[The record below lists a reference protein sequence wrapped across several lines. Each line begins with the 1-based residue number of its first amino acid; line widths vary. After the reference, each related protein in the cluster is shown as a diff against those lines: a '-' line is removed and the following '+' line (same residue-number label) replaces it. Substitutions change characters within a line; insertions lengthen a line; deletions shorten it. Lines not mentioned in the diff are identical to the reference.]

1 MVCALAVEIQTGS
14 MSSWISMF
22 SYLYF
27 ANYLKCS
34 WVSQTNR
41 KCHSFIFTRN
51 YLSHQNVFICYRLFP
66 MGDMPEILHSLIA
79 KGRAILWSS
88 QEKDGFKDPPT
99 FLCRGFCPPDPLG
112 AGFNVDWNRVSVN
125 QILESLDNPIQKAT
139 VPVPSPNRNNI
150 QGGNFTQDESLDNQF
165 IVLDNFNDSEV
176 QRNTLQESGE
186 QSGFNNGDEEGDD
199 EDVHDDY
206 DDDELDEEELIKQM
220 LAKEQQ
226 KLSQENSDE
235 DNNDKEDKNASDDDK
250 AQAVCSDSEDSPEF
264 SKQNSLTS
272 DSVNPK
278 VMTMTASTKHTPS
291 TTSSNRAKTPESQY
305 PVSSSGRCPYCGSTD
320 VKYII
325 VVSDNTHD
333 TKLPPSLQMLL
344 KGNHAF
350 KMAKGESEPPSFQ
363 CQKCQYGFNLDW
375 SKTNLEM
382 IFGLPPS
389 TSSATSVTVSYKPT
403 TSAAYQTPYRLPAAH
418 PPYPQASVPPPG
430 YHMPVGVPP
439 QQVPPLPFHGGPPTY
454 PGYYGPYHPP
464 PPIPPP
470 VGSYYRYPSST
481 VPSSAIPYAGVPP
494 PGVFPPTV
502 PPPGMPPPAVLAPR
516 VPPPRM
522 PPPGMMMPGLS
533 PPVVPPDR
541 LPPHR
546 LPPPVV
552 YPPGYPPTIATS
564 TPPARD
570 AYPQP
575 HSTYNPMTPP
585 YQPPPVRSYL
595 PTPGA
600 RPNHPLKQQP
610 IPQRPGKLHPWNQV
624 AVTTVATVP
633 QQQALAVQQ
642 AEEGDLGKIAATR
655 FEIVLNQIDN
665 AKARVR
671 HEKQQL
677 QQFQRVVEQE
687 QNSAEPNALTEEG
700 MKVPEYD
707 EKPPG
712 DDDQELDLS
721 IIIAEDSEEDKR
733 QDSLSSMTTSA
744 QSVLPSQKTFS
755 DHDVSVQPNANTQAV
770 SYDTAVDELKEGAV
784 TETPE
789 SASEK
794 EVSPKG
800 GQTGQS
806 VKQEVSMSPSS
817 PPFKPVIR
825 RSRRSGHAAISE
837 DTDSS
842 ATEEETTTVRGR
854 QRRARRTKPPSREV
868 EMLDIT
874 DNNANGGK
882 LAEVETSEVEV
893 EESSD
898 VQSQSSVIPRTE
910 SDSTHEVP
918 SESLISSSET
928 EAAEGDGTRPARGKT
943 TQGRKRKTEAAAI
956 ATPPIRKSRRR
967 TAEQQLGSQD
977 QKESEDEEMLVIDN
991 NAASSCSGETRLPSS
1006 EVRCTAFVVG
1016 DLSNS
1021 EELSVQG
1028 VNVADD
1034 RNVAAEKMD
1043 TKEHSLC
1050 QTRKSTPQ
1058 LQVSTKETESNQQ
1071 NSSTL
1076 VSEEMQRYEAV
1087 DANKT
1092 RKSIPKRVLST
1103 STETG
1108 AKTRRTR
1115 NSEQLSTQEPE
1126 LLSGDLLQKSDQE
1139 EDNETVNSQE
1149 HEEMTDASVGE
1160 QEKNSGR
1167 RTRKNRKLPFSSK
1180 IRTPEYT
1187 TSASEEDKPTPI
1199 DSRKSSTSNEDT
1211 TSEDVELSVM
1221 SSDTSE
1227 VGVSPR
1233 RTRRNKVKPGIEDN
1247 SELSQGSDN
1256 SVTNIFE
1263 EKASTTR
1270 RGRVAR
1276 NKTPIVT
1283 PDILTK
1289 RVTRAR
1295 KTKEL

>member
-1 MVCALAVEIQTGS
+1 MDMEEKVKGAHLRGQKYT
-14 MSSWISMF
+14 
-22 SYLYF
+22 
-27 ANYLKCS
+27 
-34 WVSQTNR
+34 VSQDGLCPRCGNSNR
-41 KCHSFIFTRN
+41 LYVILDK
-51 YLSHQNVFICYRLFP
+51 LFP

-125 QILESLDNPIQKAT
+125 EILESLDNPIQAT

-199 EDVHDDY
+199 DEDVHDDY

-226 KLSQENSDE
+226 KLSEANSDE

-250 AQAVCSDSEDSPEF
+250 AQDVCSDSEDSPEF
-264 SKQNSLTS
+264 SEQNSLTS
-272 DSVNPK
+272 DSVDPK
-278 VMTMTASTKHTPS
+278 VMTTTASTKHTPS
-291 TTSSNRAKTPESQY
+291 TTSSNTAKTPESQY
-305 PVSSSGRCPYCGSTD
+305 PVSSNGRCPYCGSTD

-389 TSSATSVTVSYKPT
+389 TSSATSVTVSYKAT

-430 YHMPVGVPP
+430 YHMPGGVPL
-439 QQVPPLPFHGGPPTY
+439 QQVPPLPFHGSPPTY
-454 PGYYGPYHPP
+454 PGYYGSYHPPP

-470 VGSYYRYPSST
+470 VGPYYRYPSST

-494 PGVFPPTV
+494 PGIFPPTV
-502 PPPGMPPPAVLAPR
+502 PPPGMPPPAVLPPR

-533 PPVVPPDR
+533 PPVVPTAR

-564 TPPARD
+564 TPPARG
-570 AYPQP
+570 AYPQA

-585 YQPPPVRSYL
+585 YQPLPVRSYL

-600 RPNHPLKQQP
+600 RPNHPLQQQP

-633 QQQALAVQQ
+633 QQQALAVKQ

-721 IIIAEDSEEDKR
+721 VIIAEDSEEEKR

-744 QSVLPSQKTFS
+744 QSVLLSQKTFS

-817 PPFKPVIR
+817 PPLKPMTR
-825 RSRRSGHAAISE
+825 RSRRPGHAAISE

-854 QRRARRTKPPSREV
+854 QRRPRRTKPPSREV

-874 DNNANGGK
+874 DNNADGGK
-882 LAEVETSEVEV
+882 LPELETSEVEV

-991 NAASSCSGETRLPSS
+991 NAASSCSGEARSPSS
-1006 EVRCTAFVVG
+1006 EVRCTAFVFG

-1021 EELSVQG
+1021 EELPVQG
-1028 VNVADD
+1028 VSVADD
-1034 RNVAAEKMD
+1034 RNVAAEEMD
-1043 TKEHSLC
+1043 SKEHSSC

-1058 LQVSTKETESNQQ
+1058 LQEVSTKETESNQQ
-1071 NSSTL
+1071 NSST

-1160 QEKNSGR
+1160 QEKKSGR
-1167 RTRKNRKLPFSSK
+1167 RTRKNRKLPFSNK
-1180 IRTPEYT
+1180 IRTPDYT
-1187 TSASEEDKPTPI
+1187 TTASEEDKPTPI

-1211 TSEDVELSVM
+1211 TSEDVELSVI
-1221 SSDTSE
+1221 SSDTSDI
-1227 VGVSPR
+1227 GVSPR

-1247 SELSQGSDN
+1247 SEFSQGSDN

-1283 PDILTK
+1283 SDILTK

>member
-1 MVCALAVEIQTGS
+1 MDMEEKVKGAHLRGQKYT
-14 MSSWISMF
+14 
-22 SYLYF
+22 
-27 ANYLKCS
+27 
-34 WVSQTNR
+34 VSQDGLCPRCGNSNR
-41 KCHSFIFTRN
+41 LYVILDK
-51 YLSHQNVFICYRLFP
+51 LFP

>member
-1 MVCALAVEIQTGS
+1 M
-14 MSSWISMF
+14 
-22 SYLYF
+22 
-27 ANYLKCS
+27 
-34 WVSQTNR
+34 
-41 KCHSFIFTRN
+41 
-51 YLSHQNVFICYRLFP
+51 
-66 MGDMPEILHSLIA
+66 
-79 KGRAILWSS
+79 
-88 QEKDGFKDPPT
+88 
-99 FLCRGFCPPDPLG
+99 
-112 AGFNVDWNRVSVN
+112 
-125 QILESLDNPIQKAT
+125 
-139 VPVPSPNRNNI
+139 
-150 QGGNFTQDESLDNQF
+150 
-165 IVLDNFNDSEV
+165 
-176 QRNTLQESGE
+176 
-186 QSGFNNGDEEGDD
+186 
-199 EDVHDDY
+199 
-206 DDDELDEEELIKQM
+206 
-220 LAKEQQ
+220 
-226 KLSQENSDE
+226 
-235 DNNDKEDKNASDDDK
+235 
-250 AQAVCSDSEDSPEF
+250 
-264 SKQNSLTS
+264 
-272 DSVNPK
+272 
-278 VMTMTASTKHTPS
+278 
-291 TTSSNRAKTPESQY
+291 
-305 PVSSSGRCPYCGSTD
+305 
-320 VKYII
+320 
-325 VVSDNTHD
+325 
-333 TKLPPSLQMLL
+333 
-344 KGNHAF
+344 
-350 KMAKGESEPPSFQ
+350 
-363 CQKCQYGFNLDW
+363 
-375 SKTNLEM
+375 
-382 IFGLPPS
+382 
-389 TSSATSVTVSYKPT
+389 
-403 TSAAYQTPYRLPAAH
+403 
-418 PPYPQASVPPPG
+418 
-430 YHMPVGVPP
+430 
-439 QQVPPLPFHGGPPTY
+439 
-454 PGYYGPYHPP
+454 
-464 PPIPPP
+464 
-470 VGSYYRYPSST
+470 
-481 VPSSAIPYAGVPP
+481 
-494 PGVFPPTV
+494 
-502 PPPGMPPPAVLAPR
+502 
-516 VPPPRM
+516 
-522 PPPGMMMPGLS
+522 
-533 PPVVPPDR
+533 
-541 LPPHR
+541 
-546 LPPPVV
+546 
-552 YPPGYPPTIATS
+552 
-564 TPPARD
+564 
-570 AYPQP
+570 
-575 HSTYNPMTPP
+575 
-585 YQPPPVRSYL
+585 
-595 PTPGA
+595 
-600 RPNHPLKQQP
+600 
-610 IPQRPGKLHPWNQV
+610 

-721 IIIAEDSEEDKR
+721 VIIAEDSEEEKR

-744 QSVLPSQKTFS
+744 QLVLPSQKTFS
-755 DHDVSVQPNANTQAV
+755 DHDVNVQPNANTQAV

-784 TETPE
+784 AETPE

-806 VKQEVSMSPSS
+806 LKQEVSMSPSS
-817 PPFKPVIR
+817 PPLKPVTR

-854 QRRARRTKPPSREV
+854 QRRPRRTKPPSREV

-874 DNNANGGK
+874 DNNADGGK
-882 LAEVETSEVEV
+882 LPELETSEVEV

-943 TQGRKRKTEAAAI
+943 TQGRKRKTDAAGI

-977 QKESEDEEMLVIDN
+977 KKESEDEEMLVIDN
-991 NAASSCSGETRLPSS
+991 NAASSCSGETRSPSS
-1006 EVRCTAFVVG
+1006 EVRCTAFVFG

-1028 VNVADD
+1028 VSVADD
-1034 RNVAAEKMD
+1034 RNVAAEEMD

-1058 LQVSTKETESNQQ
+1058 LQEVSTKETESNQQ

-1092 RKSIPKRVLST
+1092 RKST

-1115 NSEQLSTQEPE
+1115 NSEKLSTQEPE

-1160 QEKNSGR
+1160 QEKKSGR

-1187 TSASEEDKPTPI
+1187 TTASEEDKPTPI
-1199 DSRKSSTSNEDT
+1199 DSQRSSTSNEDT

-1227 VGVSPR
+1227 IGVSPR

-1276 NKTPIVT
+1276 NKTSIVT

>member
-1 MVCALAVEIQTGS
+1 M
-14 MSSWISMF
+14 
-22 SYLYF
+22 
-27 ANYLKCS
+27 
-34 WVSQTNR
+34 
-41 KCHSFIFTRN
+41 
-51 YLSHQNVFICYRLFP
+51 
-66 MGDMPEILHSLIA
+66 
-79 KGRAILWSS
+79 
-88 QEKDGFKDPPT
+88 
-99 FLCRGFCPPDPLG
+99 
-112 AGFNVDWNRVSVN
+112 
-125 QILESLDNPIQKAT
+125 
-139 VPVPSPNRNNI
+139 
-150 QGGNFTQDESLDNQF
+150 
-165 IVLDNFNDSEV
+165 
-176 QRNTLQESGE
+176 
-186 QSGFNNGDEEGDD
+186 
-199 EDVHDDY
+199 
-206 DDDELDEEELIKQM
+206 
-220 LAKEQQ
+220 
-226 KLSQENSDE
+226 
-235 DNNDKEDKNASDDDK
+235 
-250 AQAVCSDSEDSPEF
+250 
-264 SKQNSLTS
+264 
-272 DSVNPK
+272 
-278 VMTMTASTKHTPS
+278 
-291 TTSSNRAKTPESQY
+291 
-305 PVSSSGRCPYCGSTD
+305 
-320 VKYII
+320 
-325 VVSDNTHD
+325 
-333 TKLPPSLQMLL
+333 
-344 KGNHAF
+344 
-350 KMAKGESEPPSFQ
+350 
-363 CQKCQYGFNLDW
+363 
-375 SKTNLEM
+375 
-382 IFGLPPS
+382 
-389 TSSATSVTVSYKPT
+389 
-403 TSAAYQTPYRLPAAH
+403 
-418 PPYPQASVPPPG
+418 
-430 YHMPVGVPP
+430 
-439 QQVPPLPFHGGPPTY
+439 
-454 PGYYGPYHPP
+454 
-464 PPIPPP
+464 
-470 VGSYYRYPSST
+470 
-481 VPSSAIPYAGVPP
+481 
-494 PGVFPPTV
+494 
-502 PPPGMPPPAVLAPR
+502 
-516 VPPPRM
+516 
-522 PPPGMMMPGLS
+522 
-533 PPVVPPDR
+533 
-541 LPPHR
+541 
-546 LPPPVV
+546 
-552 YPPGYPPTIATS
+552 
-564 TPPARD
+564 
-570 AYPQP
+570 
-575 HSTYNPMTPP
+575 
-585 YQPPPVRSYL
+585 
-595 PTPGA
+595 
-600 RPNHPLKQQP
+600 
-610 IPQRPGKLHPWNQV
+610 

-744 QSVLPSQKTFS
+744 QSVLSSQKTFS

-794 EVSPKG
+794 EVSLKG
-800 GQTGQS
+800 GQTSQS

-817 PPFKPVIR
+817 PPFKPVTR

-854 QRRARRTKPPSREV
+854 QRRPRRTKPPSREV

-874 DNNANGGK
+874 DNNADGGK
-882 LAEVETSEVEV
+882 LAELETSEVEV

-967 TAEQQLGSQD
+967 AAEQQLGSQD
-977 QKESEDEEMLVIDN
+977 QKESEDEEMPVIDN
-991 NAASSCSGETRLPSS
+991 NAASSCSGEARSPSS
-1006 EVRCTAFVVG
+1006 EVRCTAFVFG

-1028 VNVADD
+1028 VSVADD
-1034 RNVAAEKMD
+1034 RNVAAEEIG

-1058 LQVSTKETESNQQ
+1058 LQVSSKETESNQQ

-1076 VSEEMQRYEAV
+1076 VSEEMQRCEAV

-1139 EDNETVNSQE
+1139 ENNETVNSQE

-1160 QEKNSGR
+1160 QEKKSGR

-1180 IRTPEYT
+1180 IRTPECT
-1187 TSASEEDKPTPI
+1187 TTASEEDKPTPI
-1199 DSRKSSTSNEDT
+1199 DSQKSLTSNEDT

-1221 SSDTSE
+1221 SADTWE

-1256 SVTNIFE
+1256 SETNIFE

-1276 NKTPIVT
+1276 NKAPIVT

>member
-1 MVCALAVEIQTGS
+1 M
-14 MSSWISMF
+14 
-22 SYLYF
+22 
-27 ANYLKCS
+27 
-34 WVSQTNR
+34 
-41 KCHSFIFTRN
+41 
-51 YLSHQNVFICYRLFP
+51 
-66 MGDMPEILHSLIA
+66 
-79 KGRAILWSS
+79 
-88 QEKDGFKDPPT
+88 
-99 FLCRGFCPPDPLG
+99 
-112 AGFNVDWNRVSVN
+112 
-125 QILESLDNPIQKAT
+125 
-139 VPVPSPNRNNI
+139 
-150 QGGNFTQDESLDNQF
+150 
-165 IVLDNFNDSEV
+165 
-176 QRNTLQESGE
+176 
-186 QSGFNNGDEEGDD
+186 
-199 EDVHDDY
+199 
-206 DDDELDEEELIKQM
+206 
-220 LAKEQQ
+220 
-226 KLSQENSDE
+226 
-235 DNNDKEDKNASDDDK
+235 
-250 AQAVCSDSEDSPEF
+250 
-264 SKQNSLTS
+264 
-272 DSVNPK
+272 
-278 VMTMTASTKHTPS
+278 
-291 TTSSNRAKTPESQY
+291 
-305 PVSSSGRCPYCGSTD
+305 
-320 VKYII
+320 
-325 VVSDNTHD
+325 
-333 TKLPPSLQMLL
+333 
-344 KGNHAF
+344 
-350 KMAKGESEPPSFQ
+350 
-363 CQKCQYGFNLDW
+363 
-375 SKTNLEM
+375 
-382 IFGLPPS
+382 
-389 TSSATSVTVSYKPT
+389 
-403 TSAAYQTPYRLPAAH
+403 
-418 PPYPQASVPPPG
+418 
-430 YHMPVGVPP
+430 
-439 QQVPPLPFHGGPPTY
+439 
-454 PGYYGPYHPP
+454 
-464 PPIPPP
+464 
-470 VGSYYRYPSST
+470 
-481 VPSSAIPYAGVPP
+481 
-494 PGVFPPTV
+494 
-502 PPPGMPPPAVLAPR
+502 
-516 VPPPRM
+516 
-522 PPPGMMMPGLS
+522 
-533 PPVVPPDR
+533 
-541 LPPHR
+541 
-546 LPPPVV
+546 
-552 YPPGYPPTIATS
+552 
-564 TPPARD
+564 
-570 AYPQP
+570 
-575 HSTYNPMTPP
+575 
-585 YQPPPVRSYL
+585 
-595 PTPGA
+595 
-600 RPNHPLKQQP
+600 
-610 IPQRPGKLHPWNQV
+610 

-642 AEEGDLGKIAATR
+642 VEEGDLGKIAATR

-721 IIIAEDSEEDKR
+721 VIIAEDSEEEKR

-744 QSVLPSQKTFS
+744 QLVLPSQKTFS
-755 DHDVSVQPNANTQAV
+755 DHDVNVQPNANTQAV

-817 PPFKPVIR
+817 PPLKPVTR

-854 QRRARRTKPPSREV
+854 QRRPRRTKPPSREV

-874 DNNANGGK
+874 DNNADGGK
-882 LAEVETSEVEV
+882 LPELETSEVEV

-943 TQGRKRKTEAAAI
+943 TQGRKRKTDAAGI

-977 QKESEDEEMLVIDN
+977 KKESEDEEMLVIDN
-991 NAASSCSGETRLPSS
+991 NAASSCSGETRSPSS
-1006 EVRCTAFVVG
+1006 EVRCTAFVFG

-1028 VNVADD
+1028 VSVADD
-1034 RNVAAEKMD
+1034 RNVAAEEMD

-1058 LQVSTKETESNQQ
+1058 LQEVSTKETESNQQ

-1076 VSEEMQRYEAV
+1076 VSEGMQRYEAV

-1092 RKSIPKRVLST
+1092 RKST

-1115 NSEQLSTQEPE
+1115 NSEKLSTQEPE

-1160 QEKNSGR
+1160 QEKKNGR

-1187 TSASEEDKPTPI
+1187 TTASEEDKPTPI
-1199 DSRKSSTSNEDT
+1199 DSQRSSTSNEDT

-1227 VGVSPR
+1227 IGVSPR

-1276 NKTPIVT
+1276 NKTSIVT
-1283 PDILTK
+1283 PEILTK

>member
-1 MVCALAVEIQTGS
+1 
-14 MSSWISMF
+14 
-22 SYLYF
+22 
-27 ANYLKCS
+27 
-34 WVSQTNR
+34 
-41 KCHSFIFTRN
+41 
-51 YLSHQNVFICYRLFP
+51 
-66 MGDMPEILHSLIA
+66 
-79 KGRAILWSS
+79 
-88 QEKDGFKDPPT
+88 
-99 FLCRGFCPPDPLG
+99 
-112 AGFNVDWNRVSVN
+112 
-125 QILESLDNPIQKAT
+125 
-139 VPVPSPNRNNI
+139 
-150 QGGNFTQDESLDNQF
+150 
-165 IVLDNFNDSEV
+165 
-176 QRNTLQESGE
+176 
-186 QSGFNNGDEEGDD
+186 
-199 EDVHDDY
+199 
-206 DDDELDEEELIKQM
+206 
-220 LAKEQQ
+220 
-226 KLSQENSDE
+226 
-235 DNNDKEDKNASDDDK
+235 
-250 AQAVCSDSEDSPEF
+250 
-264 SKQNSLTS
+264 
-272 DSVNPK
+272 
-278 VMTMTASTKHTPS
+278 
-291 TTSSNRAKTPESQY
+291 
-305 PVSSSGRCPYCGSTD
+305 
-320 VKYII
+320 
-325 VVSDNTHD
+325 
-333 TKLPPSLQMLL
+333 
-344 KGNHAF
+344 
-350 KMAKGESEPPSFQ
+350 
-363 CQKCQYGFNLDW
+363 
-375 SKTNLEM
+375 
-382 IFGLPPS
+382 
-389 TSSATSVTVSYKPT
+389 
-403 TSAAYQTPYRLPAAH
+403 
-418 PPYPQASVPPPG
+418 
-430 YHMPVGVPP
+430 
-439 QQVPPLPFHGGPPTY
+439 
-454 PGYYGPYHPP
+454 
-464 PPIPPP
+464 
-470 VGSYYRYPSST
+470 
-481 VPSSAIPYAGVPP
+481 
-494 PGVFPPTV
+494 
-502 PPPGMPPPAVLAPR
+502 
-516 VPPPRM
+516 
-522 PPPGMMMPGLS
+522 
-533 PPVVPPDR
+533 
-541 LPPHR
+541 
-546 LPPPVV
+546 
-552 YPPGYPPTIATS
+552 
-564 TPPARD
+564 
-570 AYPQP
+570 
-575 HSTYNPMTPP
+575 
-585 YQPPPVRSYL
+585 
-595 PTPGA
+595 
-600 RPNHPLKQQP
+600 
-610 IPQRPGKLHPWNQV
+610 V

>member
-1 MVCALAVEIQTGS
+1 M
-14 MSSWISMF
+14 
-22 SYLYF
+22 
-27 ANYLKCS
+27 
-34 WVSQTNR
+34 
-41 KCHSFIFTRN
+41 
-51 YLSHQNVFICYRLFP
+51 
-66 MGDMPEILHSLIA
+66 
-79 KGRAILWSS
+79 
-88 QEKDGFKDPPT
+88 
-99 FLCRGFCPPDPLG
+99 
-112 AGFNVDWNRVSVN
+112 
-125 QILESLDNPIQKAT
+125 
-139 VPVPSPNRNNI
+139 
-150 QGGNFTQDESLDNQF
+150 
-165 IVLDNFNDSEV
+165 
-176 QRNTLQESGE
+176 
-186 QSGFNNGDEEGDD
+186 
-199 EDVHDDY
+199 
-206 DDDELDEEELIKQM
+206 
-220 LAKEQQ
+220 
-226 KLSQENSDE
+226 
-235 DNNDKEDKNASDDDK
+235 
-250 AQAVCSDSEDSPEF
+250 
-264 SKQNSLTS
+264 
-272 DSVNPK
+272 
-278 VMTMTASTKHTPS
+278 
-291 TTSSNRAKTPESQY
+291 
-305 PVSSSGRCPYCGSTD
+305 
-320 VKYII
+320 
-325 VVSDNTHD
+325 
-333 TKLPPSLQMLL
+333 
-344 KGNHAF
+344 
-350 KMAKGESEPPSFQ
+350 
-363 CQKCQYGFNLDW
+363 
-375 SKTNLEM
+375 
-382 IFGLPPS
+382 
-389 TSSATSVTVSYKPT
+389 
-403 TSAAYQTPYRLPAAH
+403 
-418 PPYPQASVPPPG
+418 
-430 YHMPVGVPP
+430 
-439 QQVPPLPFHGGPPTY
+439 
-454 PGYYGPYHPP
+454 
-464 PPIPPP
+464 
-470 VGSYYRYPSST
+470 
-481 VPSSAIPYAGVPP
+481 
-494 PGVFPPTV
+494 
-502 PPPGMPPPAVLAPR
+502 
-516 VPPPRM
+516 
-522 PPPGMMMPGLS
+522 
-533 PPVVPPDR
+533 
-541 LPPHR
+541 
-546 LPPPVV
+546 
-552 YPPGYPPTIATS
+552 
-564 TPPARD
+564 
-570 AYPQP
+570 
-575 HSTYNPMTPP
+575 
-585 YQPPPVRSYL
+585 
-595 PTPGA
+595 
-600 RPNHPLKQQP
+600 
-610 IPQRPGKLHPWNQV
+610 

>member
-1 MVCALAVEIQTGS
+1 
-14 MSSWISMF
+14 MF
-22 SYLYF
+22 SY
-27 ANYLKCS
+27 
-34 WVSQTNR
+34 
-41 KCHSFIFTRN
+41 I
-51 YLSHQNVFICYRLFP
+51 LS
-66 MGDMPEILHSLIA
+66 
-79 KGRAILWSS
+79 
-88 QEKDGFKDPPT
+88 
-99 FLCRGFCPPDPLG
+99 
-112 AGFNVDWNRVSVN
+112 
-125 QILESLDNPIQKAT
+125 
-139 VPVPSPNRNNI
+139 
-150 QGGNFTQDESLDNQF
+150 
-165 IVLDNFNDSEV
+165 
-176 QRNTLQESGE
+176 
-186 QSGFNNGDEEGDD
+186 
-199 EDVHDDY
+199 
-206 DDDELDEEELIKQM
+206 
-220 LAKEQQ
+220 
-226 KLSQENSDE
+226 
-235 DNNDKEDKNASDDDK
+235 
-250 AQAVCSDSEDSPEF
+250 
-264 SKQNSLTS
+264 
-272 DSVNPK
+272 
-278 VMTMTASTKHTPS
+278 
-291 TTSSNRAKTPESQY
+291 
-305 PVSSSGRCPYCGSTD
+305 
-320 VKYII
+320 
-325 VVSDNTHD
+325 
-333 TKLPPSLQMLL
+333 
-344 KGNHAF
+344 
-350 KMAKGESEPPSFQ
+350 
-363 CQKCQYGFNLDW
+363 
-375 SKTNLEM
+375 
-382 IFGLPPS
+382 
-389 TSSATSVTVSYKPT
+389 
-403 TSAAYQTPYRLPAAH
+403 
-418 PPYPQASVPPPG
+418 
-430 YHMPVGVPP
+430 
-439 QQVPPLPFHGGPPTY
+439 
-454 PGYYGPYHPP
+454 
-464 PPIPPP
+464 
-470 VGSYYRYPSST
+470 
-481 VPSSAIPYAGVPP
+481 
-494 PGVFPPTV
+494 
-502 PPPGMPPPAVLAPR
+502 
-516 VPPPRM
+516 
-522 PPPGMMMPGLS
+522 
-533 PPVVPPDR
+533 
-541 LPPHR
+541 
-546 LPPPVV
+546 
-552 YPPGYPPTIATS
+552 
-564 TPPARD
+564 
-570 AYPQP
+570 
-575 HSTYNPMTPP
+575 
-585 YQPPPVRSYL
+585 
-595 PTPGA
+595 
-600 RPNHPLKQQP
+600 
-610 IPQRPGKLHPWNQV
+610 
-624 AVTTVATVP
+624 
-633 QQQALAVQQ
+633 
-642 AEEGDLGKIAATR
+642 
-655 FEIVLNQIDN
+655 
-665 AKARVR
+665 
-671 HEKQQL
+671 
-677 QQFQRVVEQE
+677 
-687 QNSAEPNALTEEG
+687 
-700 MKVPEYD
+700 
-707 EKPPG
+707 
-712 DDDQELDLS
+712 ELDLS

>member
-1 MVCALAVEIQTGS
+1 MLFIVCINL
-14 MSSWISMF
+14 F
-22 SYLYF
+22 SY
-27 ANYLKCS
+27 
-34 WVSQTNR
+34 
-41 KCHSFIFTRN
+41 I
-51 YLSHQNVFICYRLFP
+51 LS
-66 MGDMPEILHSLIA
+66 
-79 KGRAILWSS
+79 
-88 QEKDGFKDPPT
+88 
-99 FLCRGFCPPDPLG
+99 
-112 AGFNVDWNRVSVN
+112 
-125 QILESLDNPIQKAT
+125 
-139 VPVPSPNRNNI
+139 
-150 QGGNFTQDESLDNQF
+150 
-165 IVLDNFNDSEV
+165 
-176 QRNTLQESGE
+176 
-186 QSGFNNGDEEGDD
+186 
-199 EDVHDDY
+199 
-206 DDDELDEEELIKQM
+206 
-220 LAKEQQ
+220 
-226 KLSQENSDE
+226 
-235 DNNDKEDKNASDDDK
+235 
-250 AQAVCSDSEDSPEF
+250 
-264 SKQNSLTS
+264 
-272 DSVNPK
+272 
-278 VMTMTASTKHTPS
+278 
-291 TTSSNRAKTPESQY
+291 
-305 PVSSSGRCPYCGSTD
+305 
-320 VKYII
+320 
-325 VVSDNTHD
+325 
-333 TKLPPSLQMLL
+333 
-344 KGNHAF
+344 
-350 KMAKGESEPPSFQ
+350 
-363 CQKCQYGFNLDW
+363 
-375 SKTNLEM
+375 
-382 IFGLPPS
+382 
-389 TSSATSVTVSYKPT
+389 
-403 TSAAYQTPYRLPAAH
+403 
-418 PPYPQASVPPPG
+418 
-430 YHMPVGVPP
+430 
-439 QQVPPLPFHGGPPTY
+439 
-454 PGYYGPYHPP
+454 
-464 PPIPPP
+464 
-470 VGSYYRYPSST
+470 
-481 VPSSAIPYAGVPP
+481 
-494 PGVFPPTV
+494 
-502 PPPGMPPPAVLAPR
+502 
-516 VPPPRM
+516 
-522 PPPGMMMPGLS
+522 
-533 PPVVPPDR
+533 
-541 LPPHR
+541 
-546 LPPPVV
+546 
-552 YPPGYPPTIATS
+552 
-564 TPPARD
+564 
-570 AYPQP
+570 
-575 HSTYNPMTPP
+575 
-585 YQPPPVRSYL
+585 
-595 PTPGA
+595 
-600 RPNHPLKQQP
+600 
-610 IPQRPGKLHPWNQV
+610 
-624 AVTTVATVP
+624 
-633 QQQALAVQQ
+633 
-642 AEEGDLGKIAATR
+642 
-655 FEIVLNQIDN
+655 
-665 AKARVR
+665 
-671 HEKQQL
+671 
-677 QQFQRVVEQE
+677 
-687 QNSAEPNALTEEG
+687 
-700 MKVPEYD
+700 
-707 EKPPG
+707 
-712 DDDQELDLS
+712 ELDLS
-721 IIIAEDSEEDKR
+721 VIIAEDSEEEKR

-744 QSVLPSQKTFS
+744 QLVLPSQKTFS

-770 SYDTAVDELKEGAV
+770 SYDTAVDELKAGAV

-817 PPFKPVIR
+817 PPLKPVTR

-842 ATEEETTTVRGR
+842 ATEEESTTVRGR
-854 QRRARRTKPPSREV
+854 QRRPRRTKPPSREV

-874 DNNANGGK
+874 DNNADRGK
-882 LAEVETSEVEV
+882 QPELETSEVEV

-991 NAASSCSGETRLPSS
+991 NAASSCSGETRSPSS
-1006 EVRCTAFVVG
+1006 EVRCTAFVFG

-1021 EELSVQG
+1021 EELSVQA
-1028 VNVADD
+1028 VSVADD
-1034 RNVAAEKMD
+1034 RNVTAEEMD

-1058 LQVSTKETESNQQ
+1058 LQEVSTKETESNQQ

-1160 QEKNSGR
+1160 QEKKSDGR

-1187 TSASEEDKPTPI
+1187 TTASEEDKPTLI
-1199 DSRKSSTSNEDT
+1199 DSQKSSTSNEDT
-1211 TSEDVELSVM
+1211 TSEGVELSVI

-1227 VGVSPR
+1227 IGISPR

-1276 NKTPIVT
+1276 NKTSIVT